1 MLRLGYKYTGK
12 SSWTAAHMCYL
23 RNARFAHPAH
33 QTLLEESVLAITQGV
48 ERVERL
54 NAQID
59 AHAKSWKQKAA
70 CEALMAMRGVES
82 LTAGILLSEIGDI
95 RRFEHPCKLMGF
107 LGLVPSEYSSS
118 ISIRKGSIT
127 KCGNHHARWLITEMA
142 HHYVRPP
149 KVSYEL
155 SRRQE
160 TASRRIKELS
170 WNAQTRLHKRFCALV
185 AKGKNR
191 QKAIIAIAREL
202 LGFIWAVLHEHH
214 QPGSIAPRAITPTVS
229 RKRSYELQ
237 PACS

>member
-1 MLRLGYKYTGK
+1 MIPKKAGDRVKTDRRDAEKLARLHRAGELTSIQVPDPEDEAIRDLCRARTNAVNDLRRLRQQLKAFMLRLGYKYTGK
-12 SSWTAAHMCYL
+12 SSWTAAHMCSL

-107 LGLVPSEYSSS
+107 LGLVPSEYSTG
-118 ISIRKGSIT
+118 R
-127 KCGNHHARWLITEMA
+127 
-142 HHYVRPP
+142 
-149 KVSYEL
+149 
-155 SRRQE
+155 
-160 TASRRIKELS
+160 
-170 WNAQTRLHKRFCALV
+170 
-185 AKGKNR
+185 
-191 QKAIIAIAREL
+191 
-202 LGFIWAVLHEHH
+202 
-214 QPGSIAPRAITPTVS
+214 
-229 RKRSYELQ
+229 
-237 PACS
+237 